1 MKVTVNFGETRIVVP
16 CKDSWMVR
24 DLIDQ
29 ATQRY
34 KKIVEQDGE
43 FLVRTHH
50 VEYEDGG
57 ILDPDDMLTDLVEDK
72 DKLKAVYEKMEL
84 QQRAMASPGGSVGSG
99 LSSPDHSE
107 PELSVLQ
114 PYLCSEIEVNTS
126 ALKSTTPLSVRSSS
140 DPALAPHLDVI
151 SLDREDISRP
161 QSTGVGHATTVKGG
175 AMDKPKVDVP
185 NFKTGQ
191 VSLSSLTRTVKISG
205 DLGPL
210 GIKVISYCS
219 SLSGRTLGLHIRS
232 IEENSRSE
240 RERIFQEDE
249 CIVQINDIELIDK
262 SFAQS
267 QEVFR
272 QAMSSSTVRLE
283 VLPVAN
289 KLRYEKSLISQVFN
303 STEPTTVVPKVKSP
317 FLVHKLRPSNAVT
330 PSPEPPVSQTPPL
343 KEEELRPARHSPVE
357 SNHHRDTPSPPVSA
371 SPILKDRS
379 ESPAPKMTPAL
390 TALVNMTCKKP
401 GKKMKID
408 LKKGTE
414 GLGFTVVTRDSS
426 LHGPGPIMVKSILPR
441 GAAVK
446 DGRLKSGDRI
456 LEVNGVDITGRTQEE
471 LVAML
476 RSTKLGETISMMV
489 GRQEEFLPRELKGEP
504 SGPLLVEDG
513 REQLM
518 FEVPLNDSGSAGL
531 GVSLKGNKSRETG
544 EDLGIFIKSI
554 IHGGAANKDGR
565 LRINDQLVAVNSES
579 LLGRSNHDAM
589 ETLRYSMSTEGNLRG
604 TIQLVV
610 LRALERSPAQEIQ
623 EDSQSLPR
631 NDSPVHHHPNS
642 NYTNSSIPPST
653 ANSRLYEAA
662 PAPHRSHGERQE
674 LPEEDYDE
682 DDFPPPPSDQD
693 LLETNHLPKHQQD
706 RAEMEPVS
714 HVNHPNNQQYPQRQK
729 VPDYSN
735 NRSSKSMDL
744 VADESNMASIQGQ
757 QPEPPSSSGTALG
770 PRLGLQKSSSLE
782 SLQTAM
788 EEVSK
793 NEVPFHRP
801 PAHMVRGRGCNLSFR
816 HAIDKS
822 YEGPSEPED
831 DDSEEESGRDTPA
844 SGSSRQE
851 LDDDNKV
858 KKKKTKKK
866 KGKKS
871 KKKDEPEDPEKKA
884 KKKGF
889 GLLRFGRKKEDKAKS
904 KAKQLGALSEEEMDK
919 SEPEVF
925 LSKSERNSP
934 ALDRFAFPDVEDDD
948 LDPNYARISNFREPP
963 ASSHSPYPPGT
974 PTHNYSQ
981 PPVPVPNR
989 EPPNEEEL
997 EGLYAKVNKQ
1007 RAAPPKT
1014 DSNEERLQQIRNQLQ
1029 KARPAPSYEEL
1040 NTRRRPEY
1048 DPSRIRGPD
1057 PRMAPRYTD
1066 VDRSYASVPRR
1077 MPVEDYPNQNW
1088 SSQRDPV
1095 QYPNPI
1101 YGTHQDNY
1109 PSRSPRLP
1117 VPRPMEA
1124 TGGDYPSS
1132 PAQQRGPMRHDI
1144 PPSSNPGARGPPRYE
1159 TLNQGNYRTASPDR
1173 YGPYGDEQY
1182 QDPRQKNPIGAV

>member
-16 CKDSWMVR
+16 CKDGWMVR

-34 KKIVEQDGE
+34 KKIAEQDGE
-43 FLVRTHH
+43 FLVRTLH
-50 VEYEDGG
+50 VEYVDGG

-84 QQRAMASPGGSVGSG
+84 QQRATVSPGGSVASG
-99 LSSPDHSE
+99 RSSPDHSE

-114 PYLCSEIEVNTS
+114 PYLGSEIEVTPS

-140 DPALAPHLDVI
+140 DPTLAPPLDVI
-151 SLDREDISRP
+151 SLDAEDISRP
-161 QSTGVGHATTVKGG
+161 QSTGVGHAISVKGG

-185 NFKTGQ
+185 
-191 VSLSSLTRTVKISG
+191 VSRTVELSCLTRTVEISG

-219 SLSGRTLGLHIRS
+219 SLSGRTLGLNIRA
-232 IEENSRSE
+232 IERHSRSE
-240 RERIFQEDE
+240 REGIFEEDE
-249 CIVQINDIELIDK
+249 CIVQINDTELIDK

-272 QAMSSSTVRLE
+272 LAMSSTTIRLE

-289 KLRYEKSLISQVFN
+289 KLRYEKSLIGQLFN
-303 STEPTTVVPKVKSP
+303 NTEPTPAVPKVKSP
-317 FLVHKLRPSNAVT
+317 FLVHKLSSSNAST
-330 PSPEPPVSQTPPL
+330 PSPEPPASRTPPTSQTPPQ
-343 KEEELRPARHSPVE
+343 KEEELLSARHTPVQTD
-357 SNHHRDTPSPPVSA
+357 HHRATPSPPVSA
-371 SPILKDRS
+371 SPTLKDGS
-379 ESPAPKMTPAL
+379 ESPAPRKTPTLA
-390 TALVNMTCKKP
+390 TVVNMINKKP

-476 RSTKLGETISMMV
+476 RSTKLGETVSLVV
-489 GRQEEFLPRELKGEP
+489 GRQEGFLPRELKGEP
-504 SGPLLVEDG
+504 SGPLLSEDG

-554 IHGGAANKDGR
+554 IHGGAAHKDGR
-565 LRINDQLVAVNSES
+565 LRVNDQLIAVNSES

-589 ETLRYSMSTEGNLRG
+589 ETLRRSMSTEGNLRG

-610 LRALERSPAQEIQ
+610 LRSSERSAAQENP
-623 EDSQSLPR
+623 ESSQTVTR
-631 NDSPVHHHPNS
+631 NDSPVHLRPNS
-642 NYTNSSIPPST
+642 NHTNSSAPPST
-653 ANSRLYEAA
+653 ETIRTYEAA
-662 PAPHRSHGERQE
+662 PALYRPPGGPQE

-682 DDFPPPPSDQD
+682 DDFPPPPSDLD
-693 LLETNHLPKHQQD
+693 LLETNHPHKHQQN
-706 RAEMEPVS
+706 RGELEPVS
-714 HVNHPNNQQYPQRQK
+714 YKPTYQQYPPRQK
-729 VPDYSN
+729 VPEYPASK
-735 NRSSKSMDL
+735 SSKSMDL

-757 QPEPPSSSGTALG
+757 RPEPPSSNGTVLG

-788 EEVSK
+788 EEVGK
-793 NEVPFHRP
+793 DQVPFHRP
-801 PAHMVRGRGCNLSFR
+801 RTHMVRGRACNLSFR
-816 HAIDKS
+816 YAIDKS

-831 DDSEEESGRDTPA
+831 DDSEEDSGRDTPA
-844 SGSSRQE
+844 SSSSRQD
-851 LDDDNKV
+851 LDDEKKV

-866 KGKKS
+866 KEKKS
-871 KKKDEPEDPEKKA
+871 KKKDESDDPEKKT

-889 GLLRFGRKKEDKAKS
+889 GLLRFGRKNKS
-904 KAKQLGALSEEEMDK
+904 KAKELGALSEEEVDK
-919 SEPEVF
+919 SEPEMF

-934 ALDRFAFPDVEDDD
+934 ALDRAIFPDVEDDD
-948 LDPNYARISNFREPP
+948 LDPNYARINNFREPP
-963 ASSHSPYPPGT
+963 SSGHSPYPPGT

-981 PPVPVPNR
+981 PAVPAPNR
-989 EPPNEEEL
+989 ELPNEDAL

-1007 RAAPPKT
+1007 RTGPPKT
-1014 DSNEERLQQIRNQLQ
+1014 DSNEDRLQQIRNQLQ
-1029 KARPAPSYEEL
+1029 QVRPAPSYDDL
-1040 NTRRRPEY
+1040 SARRRPEY

-1057 PRMAPRYTD
+1057 PRMAPRYSD
-1066 VDRSYASVPRR
+1066 SDRPYTSVPRR
-1077 MPVEDYPNQNW
+1077 MPVEDYTNQNW
-1088 SSQRDPV
+1088 ANQRDPV
-1095 QYPNPI
+1095 HYPNPI
-1101 YGTHQDNY
+1101 YETQENY
-1109 PSRSPRLP
+1109 PPRFPRLP
-1117 VPRPMEA
+1117 VPRPAEA
-1124 TGGDYPSS
+1124 TGGYYPSS
-1132 PAQQRGPMRHDI
+1132 PAQQRGPVRQDV
-1144 PPSSNPGARGPPRYE
+1144 PPPSNPGARAPPRYE
-1159 TLNQGNYRTASPDR
+1159 ALNQGNYRTASPDR

-1182 QDPRQKNPIGAV
+1182 QDPRQKKPMIGAV

>member
-16 CKDSWMVR
+16 CKDGWMVR

-43 FLVRTHH
+43 FLVRTLH
-50 VEYEDGG
+50 VEYVEGG

-72 DKLKAVYEKMEL
+72 EKLKAVYEKMEL
-84 QQRAMASPGGSVGSG
+84 QQRAMVSPGGSVASG
-99 LSSPDHSE
+99 RSSPDPSE

-114 PYLCSEIEVNTS
+114 PYLGSEIEVTPS

-140 DPALAPHLDVI
+140 DPALAPPLDII
-151 SLDREDISRP
+151 SLDPEDISRP
-161 QSTGVGHATTVKGG
+161 QTTGVAHATSVKGG
-175 AMDKPKVDVP
+175 AMNRPKVDVP
-185 NFKTGQ
+185 NSRTAQ
-191 VSLSSLTRTVKISG
+191 VDLRSLTRTVKISG
-205 DLGPL
+205 DPGPL

-219 SLSGRTLGLHIRS
+219 SLSGRTLGLNIRV
-232 IEENSRSE
+232 IEKNSRSE
-240 RERIFQEDE
+240 REGIFEEDE
-249 CIVQINDIELIDK
+249 CIVQINDTELIDK
-262 SFAQS
+262 SFTQS
-267 QEVFR
+267 QEVFS
-272 QAMSSSTVRLE
+272 QAMSSPTIRLE

-289 KLRYEKSLISQVFN
+289 RLLYEKSLIGQIFN
-303 STEPTTVVPKVKSP
+303 STEPIPAFPKVKSP
-317 FLVHKLRPSNAVT
+317 FLVHKLTPSNTST
-330 PSPEPPVSQTPPL
+330 PSPEPPASQTPPQ
-343 KEEELRPARHSPVE
+343 KEEELQPARHTPIQTS
-357 SNHHRDTPSPPVSA
+357 HHRATPSPPVSA
-371 SPILKDRS
+371 SPTLKDGS
-379 ESPAPKMTPAL
+379 ESPAPKKIPAL
-390 TALVNMTCKKP
+390 APLVDMISKKP

-476 RSTKLGETISMMV
+476 RSTKLGEIVSLVV
-489 GRQEEFLPRELKGEP
+489 GRQEELLPRELKGEP
-504 SGPLLVEDG
+504 SGLQLSEDG

-518 FEVPLNDSGSAGL
+518 FEVPLSDSGSAGL

-554 IHGGAANKDGR
+554 IHGGAAHKDGR
-565 LRINDQLVAVNSES
+565 LRINDQLIAVNSES

-589 ETLRYSMSTEGNLRG
+589 ETLRHSMSTEGNLRG

-610 LRALERSPAQEIQ
+610 LRAVEHSAAQENQ
-623 EDSQSLPR
+623 ESSQAVTR
-631 NDSPVHHHPNS
+631 NDSPVHLHPNS
-642 NYTNSSIPPST
+642 NHTNGSAPPST
-653 ANSRLYEAA
+653 ANNRMYEAA
-662 PAPHRSHGERQE
+662 PASYKPPGGPQE

-682 DDFPPPPSDQD
+682 DDFPPPPSD
-693 LLETNHLPKHQQD
+693 LNRLETNPPHKHQQN

-714 HVNHPNNQQYPQRQK
+714 YKPTNQPYPQRQK
-729 VPDYSN
+729 VPDYPTN
-735 NRSSKSMDL
+735 KSSKSMDL
-744 VADESNMASIQGQ
+744 VADESNMASIQEQ
-757 QPEPPSSSGTALG
+757 RPEPLSSNGTALG

-788 EEVSK
+788 EEVGK
-793 NEVPFHRP
+793 DEVPFHRP
-801 PAHMVRGRGCNLSFR
+801 HAQMVRGRGCNLSFR

-822 YEGPSEPED
+822 YDGPSEPED
-831 DDSEEESGRDTPA
+831 DDSEEDSGRDTPA
-844 SGSSRQE
+844 SSSSRQD
-851 LDDDNKV
+851 LDDEKKV

-866 KGKKS
+866 KEKKS
-871 KKKDEPEDPEKKA
+871 KKKDEPEDPEKKT

-889 GLLRFGRKKEDKAKS
+889 GLLRFGRKNKPKAKE
-904 KAKQLGALSEEEMDK
+904 LGALSEEEVDK
-919 SEPEVF
+919 SEPEI

-934 ALDRFAFPDVEDDD
+934 APDRAIFPDVEDDD

-963 ASSHSPYPPGT
+963 ASSPSPYPPGT

-981 PPVPVPNR
+981 PTVPAPNR
-989 EPPNEEEL
+989 ELPNEDVL

-1007 RAAPPKT
+1007 RTAPPKP

-1029 KARPAPSYEEL
+1029 QVRPAPSYDDL
-1040 NTRRRPEY
+1040 SARRRPDY

-1057 PRMAPRYTD
+1057 PRMVHRYND
-1066 VDRSYASVPRR
+1066 SDQLYASVPRR
-1077 MPVEDYPNQNW
+1077 MPVEDYSNQNW
-1088 SSQRDPV
+1088 ANQRDPV
-1095 QYPNPI
+1095 HYPNPI
-1101 YGTHQDNY
+1101 YETHQDNY

-1117 VPRPMEA
+1117 VPRPAEV
-1124 TGGDYPSS
+1124 TGGYYPSS
-1132 PAQQRGPMRHDI
+1132 PAQQRGPVRQDV
-1144 PPSSNPGARGPPRYE
+1144 PPSSNPGARAPPRYE

-1182 QDPRQKNPIGAV
+1182 QDPRQKKPMIGAV

>member
-16 CKDSWMVR
+16 CKDGWMVR

-43 FLVRTHH
+43 FLVRTLH
-50 VEYEDGG
+50 VEYVDGG

-84 QQRAMASPGGSVGSG
+84 QQRAMVSPGGSVASG
-99 LSSPDHSE
+99 HSSPNPSE

-114 PYLCSEIEVNTS
+114 PYLGSEIEVTPS
-126 ALKSTTPLSVRSSS
+126 TLKSTTPLSVRSSS
-140 DPALAPHLDVI
+140 DPALAPPLDVI
-151 SLDREDISRP
+151 SLDAEDISRP
-161 QSTGVGHATTVKGG
+161 QSTGVGHAATVKGG
-175 AMDKPKVDVP
+175 AMDKSKVDVP
-185 NFKTGQ
+185 NSRTAQ
-191 VSLSSLTRTVKISG
+191 VELSSLTRTVEIFG

-219 SLSGRTLGLHIRS
+219 SLSGRTLGLNIRA
-232 IEENSRSE
+232 IEKNSRSE
-240 RERIFQEDE
+240 RERIFEEDE
-249 CIVQINDIELIDK
+249 CIVQINDTELIDK

-272 QAMSSSTVRLE
+272 QAMSLPTVRLE

-289 KLRYEKSLISQVFN
+289 KLRYEKSLIGQLFN
-303 STEPTTVVPKVKSP
+303 NAEPIPTVPKVKSP
-317 FLVHKLRPSNAVT
+317 FLVHRLGPSTTST
-330 PSPEPPVSQTPPL
+330 PSPEPPASQTPPQ
-343 KEEELRPARHSPVE
+343 KEEEQLQPTRHTPVE
-357 SNHHRDTPSPPVSA
+357 TDHRRATPSPPVSA
-371 SPILKDRS
+371 SPTLKDRS
-379 ESPAPKMTPAL
+379 ESPAPKKTPAL
-390 TALVNMTCKKP
+390 AMLVNMINKKSMR
-401 GKKMKID
+401 KMKID

-476 RSTKLGETISMMV
+476 RSTKLGETVSLVV

-504 SGPLLVEDG
+504 SGPLLSEDG

-554 IHGGAANKDGR
+554 IHGGAAHKDGR
-565 LRINDQLVAVNSES
+565 LRVNDQLIAVNSES

-589 ETLRYSMSTEGNLRG
+589 ETLRHSMSTEGNLRG
-604 TIQLVV
+604 IIQLVV
-610 LRALERSPAQEIQ
+610 LRSVERSPAQENQ
-623 EDSQSLPR
+623 ETSPSVSR
-631 NDSPVHHHPNS
+631 NESPVHLRPNT
-642 NYTNSSIPPST
+642 NHTNSSAPPST
-653 ANSRLYEAA
+653 ANNRMYEAA
-662 PAPHRSHGERQE
+662 PAAYRPPVGPQE
-674 LPEEDYDE
+674 LPEEDYD
-682 DDFPPPPSDQD
+682 DNDFPPPPSDLD
-693 LLETNHLPKHQQD
+693 LLETNLPQKHQQN
-706 RAEMEPVS
+706 RTEMEPVS
-714 HVNHPNNQQYPQRQK
+714 YQPTNQQYPQRQK
-729 VPDYSN
+729 LPDYPTN
-735 NRSSKSMDL
+735 KSSKSMDL

-757 QPEPPSSSGTALG
+757 RPEPLSSNGMALG

-793 NEVPFHRP
+793 DEVPFHRP
-801 PAHMVRGRGCNLSFR
+801 RTHMVRGRGCNLSFR
-816 HAIDKS
+816 YAIDKS
-822 YEGPSEPED
+822 YDGPSEPED
-831 DDSEEESGRDTPA
+831 DDSEEDSGRDTPA
-844 SGSSRQE
+844 SSSSRQE
-851 LDDDNKV
+851 LDDDKKV

-866 KGKKS
+866 KEKKT
-871 KKKDEPEDPEKKA
+871 KKKDEPEDPDRKT

-889 GLLRFGRKKEDKAKS
+889 GLLRFGRKNKAK
-904 KAKQLGALSEEEMDK
+904 AKELGALSEEEVDK
-919 SEPEVF
+919 SEPEMF
-925 LSKSERNSP
+925 LSKSERSSP
-934 ALDRFAFPDVEDDD
+934 APERAVFPDVEDDD

-963 ASSHSPYPPGT
+963 ASSQSPHPPGT

-981 PPVPVPNR
+981 PTVPAPNR
-989 EPPNEEEL
+989 VPPNEDAL

-1007 RAAPPKT
+1007 RTAPPKT
-1014 DSNEERLQQIRNQLQ
+1014 DSNEDRLQQIRNQLQ
-1029 KARPAPSYEEL
+1029 QVRPAPSYDDL
-1040 NTRRRPEY
+1040 TARRRPEY

-1057 PRMAPRYTD
+1057 PRMAPRYND
-1066 VDRSYASVPRR
+1066 SDRLYASVPRK

-1088 SSQRDPV
+1088 ANQRDPV

-1101 YGTHQDNY
+1101 YETHQDNY
-1109 PSRSPRLP
+1109 PPRSPRLP
-1117 VPRPMEA
+1117 VPRTAEA
-1124 TGGDYPSS
+1124 TGGYYPQT
-1132 PAQQRGPMRHDI
+1132 PTQQRGPVRQDV
-1144 PPSSNPGARGPPRYE
+1144 PPASNPGARAPPRYE
-1159 TLNQGNYRTASPDR
+1159 TLNQGNYRAASPDR
-1173 YGPYGDEQY
+1173 YSPYGDEQY
-1182 QDPRQKNPIGAV
+1182 QDPRQKKPMIGAV

>member
-1 MKVTVNFGETRIVVP
+1 MKVTVHFGETKIVVP
-16 CKDSWMVR
+16 CKDDWMVR

-34 KKIVEQDGE
+34 KKIIEQDGE
-43 FLVRTHH
+43 FLVRTLH
-50 VEYEDGG
+50 VEYMDGG

-72 DKLKAVYEKMEL
+72 DKLNAVYEKMEL
-84 QQRAMASPGGSVGSG
+84 QQRAMVSPGGSVASG
-99 LSSPDHSE
+99 RSSPDPSE

-114 PYLCSEIEVNTS
+114 PYLGSEIVVTPT

-140 DPALAPHLDVI
+140 DPALAPPLDII
-151 SLDREDISRP
+151 SQDPEDPSRP

-185 NFKTGQ
+185 NSKTGQ
-191 VSLSSLTRTVKISG
+191 FNLSSLTRTVDISA

-210 GIKVISYCS
+210 GIKVTSYCS
-219 SLSGRTLGLHIRS
+219 SLSGRTLGLNIRA
-232 IEENSRSE
+232 IEKNSRSE
-240 RERIFQEDE
+240 REGIFEEDE
-249 CIVQINDIELIDK
+249 CIVQINDTELIDK

-272 QAMSSSTVRLE
+272 QAMSFPTIRLE

-289 KLRYEKSLISQVFN
+289 RLRYEKSLIGQLFN
-303 STEPTTVVPKVKSP
+303 NTEPDPVVPKVKSP
-317 FLVHKLRPSNAVT
+317 FLVHKLKSNTST
-330 PSPEPPVSQTPPL
+330 PSPEPPASQTPPP
-343 KEEELRPARHSPVE
+343 KEEEIQPARHTPIE
-357 SNHHRDTPSPPVSA
+357 TDHRRATPSPPVSA
-371 SPILKDRS
+371 SPTLKDRS
-379 ESPAPKMTPAL
+379 ESPAPKKTPAL
-390 TALVNMTCKKP
+390 ATLVNMINKKS

-446 DGRLKSGDRI
+446 DARLKSGDRI

-476 RSTKLGETISMMV
+476 RSTKLGETVSLVV

-504 SGPLLVEDG
+504 SGPLLSEDG

-554 IHGGAANKDGR
+554 IHGGAAHKDGR
-565 LRINDQLVAVNSES
+565 LRINDQLIAVNSES

-589 ETLRYSMSTEGNLRG
+589 ETLRHSMSTEGNLRG

-610 LRALERSPAQEIQ
+610 LRALEHSSVQENQESSQTLTRNESPAHQ
-623 EDSQSLPR
+623 L
-631 NDSPVHHHPNS
+631 PNS
-642 NYTNSSIPPST
+642 KHTNSSAPPST
-653 ANSRLYEAA
+653 ASSRMYEPTSAVNG
-662 PAPHRSHGERQE
+662 SHGAQQE

-682 DDFPPPPSDQD
+682 EGFPPPPSDLD
-693 LLETNHLPKHQQD
+693 LLETNAPHKHQQD

-714 HVNHPNNQQYPQRQK
+714 NMILPINQQNPQRQN
-729 VPDYSN
+729 VPDYPTN
-735 NRSSKSMDL
+735 KSSKSMDL
-744 VADESNMASIQGQ
+744 VADESNVASIQGQ
-757 QPEPPSSSGTALG
+757 RPEPLSSNGTALG

-793 NEVPFHRP
+793 DEVPFHRP
-801 PAHMVRGRGCNLSFR
+801 RTHMVRGRGCNLSFR

-831 DDSEEESGRDTPA
+831 DDSEEDSGRDTPA
-844 SGSSRQE
+844 SSSSRQE
-851 LDDDNKV
+851 VDDDKKV

-866 KGKKS
+866 KEKKT
-871 KKKDEPEDPEKKA
+871 KKKDEPEDLEKKT

-889 GLLRFGRKKEDKAKS
+889 GLLRFGRKNKTKAKE
-904 KAKQLGALSEEEMDK
+904 LGALSEEEVYK
-919 SEPEVF
+919 SEPEMF

-934 ALDRFAFPDVEDDD
+934 APVRAIFPDVEDDD
-948 LDPNYARISNFREPP
+948 LDPNYARINNFREPP

-974 PTHNYSQ
+974 PTQNHTQ
-981 PPVPVPNR
+981 PTLPAPNR
-989 EPPNEEEL
+989 EPPNEDAL

-1007 RAAPPKT
+1007 RTAPPKT

-1029 KARPAPSYEEL
+1029 QVRPAPSYDDQ
-1040 NTRRRPEY
+1040 TARRRPEY

-1057 PRMAPRYTD
+1057 PRMAPRYND
-1066 VDRSYASVPRR
+1066 ADRLYASVPRR
-1077 MPVEDYPNQNW
+1077 MPMEDYPNQNW
-1088 SSQRDPV
+1088 ANQRDPV
-1095 QYPNPI
+1095 HYPNPI
-1101 YGTHQDNY
+1101 YETHQDNY
-1109 PSRSPRLP
+1109 PPRSPRLP
-1117 VPRPMEA
+1117 VPRPAEA
-1124 TGGDYPSS
+1124 TDGYCPSS
-1132 PAQQRGPMRHDI
+1132 PAQQRGPVRHDV
-1144 PPSSNPGARGPPRYE
+1144 PPSLNPGARAPPRYD
-1159 TLNQGNYRTASPDR
+1159 TLKQGNYRAASPDH

-1182 QDPRQKNPIGAV
+1182 QDPRQKKPMIGTV

>member
-1 MKVTVNFGETRIVVP
+1 MKVTVNFGETRVVVP
-16 CKDSWMVR
+16 CKNGWMVR

-84 QQRAMASPGGSVGSG
+84 QQRAMVSPGGSVASG

-107 PELSVLQ
+107 PELNLLQ
-114 PYLCSEIEVNTS
+114 PYLGSEIEVTTS

-140 DPALAPHLDVI
+140 DPALALPLDVI

-185 NFKTGQ
+185 NSRTGQ
-191 VSLSSLTRTVKISG
+191 VSLSSLTRAVEISG

-219 SLSGRTLGLHIRS
+219 SLSGRTLGLHIRA

-240 RERIFQEDE
+240 RERLFQEDE

-272 QAMSSSTVRLE
+272 QAMSSSSIHLE

-289 KLRYEKSLISQVFN
+289 KLRYEKSLIGQLFN

-317 FLVHKLRPSNAVT
+317 FLVHKLLPSNAAT
-330 PSPEPPVSQTPPL
+330 PSPEPPPSQTPPP
-343 KEEELRPARHSPVE
+343 KEEELHPARYTPIE
-357 SNHHRDTPSPPVSA
+357 SNHHRDTPSPPISA
-371 SPILKDRS
+371 SPTLKDRS
-379 ESPAPKMTPAL
+379 ESPAPKKTPAL
-390 TALVNMTCKKP
+390 VSLVNTINKKS

-408 LKKGTE
+408 LKKGME

-476 RSTKLGETISMMV
+476 RSTKLGETVSMIV

-504 SGPLLVEDG
+504 SGPLLAEDG

-518 FEVPLNDSGSAGL
+518 FEVPLSDSGSAGL

-554 IHGGAANKDGR
+554 IHGGAAHKDGR
-565 LRINDQLVAVNSES
+565 LRMNDQLVAVNSES
-579 LLGRSNHDAM
+579 LIGRSNHDAM
-589 ETLRYSMSTEGNLRG
+589 ETLRHSMSTEGNLRG

-623 EDSQSLPR
+623 EASQSVSR
-631 NDSPVHHHPNS
+631 NDSPVHHRPN
-642 NYTNSSIPPST
+642 TNSSLPSST
-653 ANSRLYEAA
+653 ADNRMYEAA
-662 PAPHRSHGERQE
+662 PAPYRSYDERQE
-674 LPEEDYDE
+674 LPEEDYDDC

-693 LLETNHLPKHQQD
+693 LLETNPPHKHQQD
-706 RAEMEPVS
+706 RAEMEPV
-714 HVNHPNNQQYPQRQK
+714 NHPTNQQYPQRQK
-729 VPDYSN
+729 VPEYSN
-735 NRSSKSMDL
+735 NKSSKSMDL

-757 QPEPPSSSGTALG
+757 RPEPLSSNGTALG

-788 EEVSK
+788 EEVGK
-793 NEVPFHRP
+793 DEVPFHRP
-801 PAHMVRGRGCNLSFR
+801 RTHMVRGRGCNLSFR
-816 HAIDKS
+816 YAIDKS

-831 DDSEEESGRDTPA
+831 DDSEEDSGRDTPA

-851 LDDDNKV
+851 LDDDKKV
-858 KKKKTKKK
+858 KKKKNKKK
-866 KGKKS
+866 KEKKS
-871 KKKDEPEDPEKKA
+871 KKKDEPEDPEKKT

-889 GLLRFGRKKEDKAKS
+889 GLLRFGRKNKEEKAKS

-934 ALDRFAFPDVEDDD
+934 ALDRFVFPDVEDDD
-948 LDPNYARISNFREPP
+948 LDPNYARINNFREPP

-974 PTHNYSQ
+974 PTHNYPQ
-981 PPVPVPNR
+981 PSVPAPKR
-989 EPPNEEEL
+989 EPPSEAEL

-1007 RAAPPKT
+1007 RAGPPKT

-1029 KARPAPSYEEL
+1029 KVRPAPSYEDL
-1040 NTRRRPEY
+1040 TARRRQEY
-1048 DPSRIRGPD
+1048 DPSRIRGPE
-1057 PRMAPRYTD
+1057 PRMAPRYND
-1066 VDRSYASVPRR
+1066 VDRLYASVPRR
-1077 MPVEDYPNQNW
+1077 MPVEEYPNQNW
-1088 SSQRDPV
+1088 SNQRDPI

-1101 YGTHQDNY
+1101 YETHRDNY
-1109 PSRSPRLP
+1109 TSRSPRLP
-1117 VPRPMEA
+1117 VPRPTEA

-1132 PAQQRGPMRHDI
+1132 PAQQRGPMRQDV
-1144 PPSSNPGARGPPRYE
+1144 PPSLNPGARGPPRYE